1 MAWTCSTEIVYR
13 DFTHLGLTYGF
24 FKRKLAATEP
34 RHYLITQLLFY
45 ESQFMTDNPKHPDND
60 VHKGAVEDDSPHQEH
75 NTSMRGQL
83 GHRNQ
88 DEMLKDNDSDY
99 PEPGSN
105 PEHSGESEESQDSAS
120 QKKTSRGGNK
130 NNPAVA

>member
-1 MAWTCSTEIVYR
+1 
-13 DFTHLGLTYGF
+13 
-24 FKRKLAATEP
+24 
-34 RHYLITQLLFY
+34 
-45 ESQFMTDNPKHPDND
+45 MTDNPKHPDND
-60 VHKGAVEDDSPHQEH
+60 VHKGAVEDDSPREEH

-99 PEPGSN
+99 PEPGSS
-105 PEHSGESEESQDSAS
+105 PEHSGESGESPDSAS